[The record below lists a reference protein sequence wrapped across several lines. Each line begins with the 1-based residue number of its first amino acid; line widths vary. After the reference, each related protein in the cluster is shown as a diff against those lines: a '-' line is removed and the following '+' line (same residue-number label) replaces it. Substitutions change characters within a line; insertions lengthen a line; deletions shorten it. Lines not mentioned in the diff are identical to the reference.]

1 MSFKLSR
8 ITSKFSRGHW
18 DIHLFGYEDGKF
30 VKRMEKYYDYF
41 YYSAE
46 HISDCADN
54 NAFDTKKAD
63 LYDSLY
69 GEKVQKVYY
78 TSIKERNKL
87 SKTHPTRIYQADVK
101 PEFKYILDNN
111 IEWSDDRHIVY
122 YDIETWYDPN
132 DSSQNSPAVANMPIT
147 SLVGYSTM
155 NKKYFVFSWHP
166 EHTKDLEEPKVVNET
181 RDGDNITIVYTKTEE
196 EMIQLFLRFVVSS
209 NADILSGWYSD
220 GFDMPY
226 ILNRCKRLGIDSD
239 ILSPINDIWFT
250 RKGEFWRHQIRG
262 LDSIDMMAGLQD
274 MGYNLPNWKLD
285 TAAKVILDNPDVEK
299 LTTFTWKDWLD
310 NYQGFIDY
318 GIMDVKILKEINEK
332 IQMFDLFIT
341 VQKTANLEGLG
352 MVFFKSMIVDNYIIK
367 SNHNEII
374 MPIRIKREKTKYA
387 GALVIDPVQ
396 PGNSHDVTVMDYT
409 SLYPTTMMAF
419 NISPETFIASKESCE
434 KIGVDIQEVADQ
446 LIKDGVGFVDTGDNP
461 ELFGGRYLFYS
472 HSEKV
477 GVLPRILKDLFLRR
491 VEINRKLKAGE
502 YPEYEINAM
511 EKRQWAFK
519 IILNSAYGAMGFNFF
534 RLYKPECADA
544 ITFFARQALKFASV
558 KFHNEGHKLIYGDTD
573 SIFVLAGKSSA
584 DEMIEKLVHFNK
596 DLDTD
601 FVRNYNPGVLDEYQ
615 HMDLKFEYDLEYC
628 YFGESKKRYYGI
640 IRGSGKK
647 VIRGL
652 NIIRKDTPNFLKG
665 ELNDMAE
672 QAVRGQLQID
682 WLVDLRDKLASVE
695 PKELGIAKAF
705 GKPFEKYV
713 KTMPQHVKAA
723 KWANAKLG
731 TEITNKD
738 NPYLFYIKSNC
749 EDDLK
754 KKDKQRAIC
763 LNEEDL
769 GFIETKKDI
778 FEIDYDVYFDKQVVQ
793 QLEGFDLIPEVAAIL
808 ENYKEVK
815 ELAQGSVA

>member
-1 MSFKLSR
+1 MCIRDR
-8 ITSKFSRGHW
+8 I
-18 DIHLFGYEDGKF
+18 
-30 VKRMEKYYDYF
+30 
-41 YYSAE
+41 
-46 HISDCADN
+46 
-54 NAFDTKKAD
+54 
-63 LYDSLY
+63 
-69 GEKVQKVYY
+69 
-78 TSIKERNKL
+78 
-87 SKTHPTRIYQADVK
+87 
-101 PEFKYILDNN
+101 
-111 IEWSDDRHIVY
+111 
-122 YDIETWYDPN
+122 
-132 DSSQNSPAVANMPIT
+132 
-147 SLVGYSTM
+147 
-155 NKKYFVFSWHP
+155 
-166 EHTKDLEEPKVVNET
+166 
-181 RDGDNITIVYTKTEE
+181 YTKTET

-220 GFDMPY
+220 GYDMPY
-226 ILNRCKRLGIDSD
+226 ILNRCTRLGIDSD

-250 RKGEFWRHQIRG
+250 RKGEFWRHQIKG

-285 TAAKVILDNPDVEK
+285 TAAKVILDNPDIEK

-310 NYQGFIDY
+310 NYEGFIDY

-352 MVFFKSMIVDNYIIK
+352 MVFYKSMIVDNYIIK

-374 MPIRIKREKTKYA
+374 FPIRIKREKRAYM
-387 GALVIDPVQ
+387 GAVVIDPVE
-396 PGNSHDVTVMDYT
+396 PGRSSDVTVMDYT

-434 KIGVDIQEVADQ
+434 KIGVDIQDVADQ
-446 LIKDGVGFVDTGDNP
+446 LKADGVGFVDTGDKP

-477 GVLPRILKDLFLRR
+477 GVLPRVLKDLFLRR

-502 YPEYEINAM
+502 FPEDQIAAM

-544 ITFFARQALKFASV
+544 ITFFARQALKFAAVNFSN
-558 KFHNEGHKLIYGDTD
+558 KGHGLLYGDTD
-573 SIFVLAGKSSA
+573 SIFVKSGKHTA
-584 DEMIEKLVHFNK
+584 DEMIQKLVDFNVE
-596 DLDTD
+596 LDRD
-601 FVRNYNPGVLDEYQ
+601 FVREYNPGVNDDYQ
-615 HMDLKFEYDLEYC
+615 HMDLKFEYDLEHI

-640 IRGSGKK
+640 IRESGKK

-672 QAVRGQLQID
+672 KAVRGGLDVD
-682 WLVDLRDKLASVE
+682 WLVDLRSQLASVE

-705 GKPFEKYV
+705 GKPFDKYI

-723 KWANAKLG
+723 KWANEKLG
-731 TEITNKD
+731 TEITSRD
-738 NPYLFYIKSNC
+738 NPYLFYIKSKC

-769 GFIETKKDI
+769 KYIGNRDDI

-793 QLEGFDLIPEVAAIL
+793 QLEGFALIPEVEAIL
-808 ENYKEVK
+808 ETYKEVK
-815 ELAQGSVA
+815 ELL